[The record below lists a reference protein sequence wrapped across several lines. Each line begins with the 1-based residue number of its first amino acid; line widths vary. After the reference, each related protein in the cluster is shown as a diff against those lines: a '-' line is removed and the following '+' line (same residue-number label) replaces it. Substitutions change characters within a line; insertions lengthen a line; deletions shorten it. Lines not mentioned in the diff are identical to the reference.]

1 MVMER
6 WLHLQV
12 ERLPLLLVQLV
23 KRDWV
28 AGQER
33 RGGHLL
39 EKVELCCEKLIEL
52 ET

>member
-1 MVMER
+1 LVVMER

-23 KRDWV
+23 KRDRV

-33 RGGHLL
+33 RGGHLMRL
-39 EKVELCCEKLIEL
+39 
-52 ET
+52 

>member
-6 WLHLQV
+6 WLYFQV

-33 RGGHLL
+33 RGGHLG
-39 EKVELCCEKLIEL
+39 EKVELSCK
-52 ET
+52 

>member
-6 WLHLQV
+6 WLHLKV

-39 EKVELCCEKLIEL
+39 QRVGL
-52 ET
+52 

>member
-1 MVMER
+1 MVVMER

-23 KRDWV
+23 KRDRV

-33 RGGHLL
+33 RGGHLG
-39 EKVELCCEKLIEL
+39 EKVELSCK
-52 ET
+52 